1 VKPLELFGS
10 LLVAWLVVFTA
21 LEALIGAAW
30 PLQLSLVFV
39 GWELAVT
46 VVLVVVL
53 RRRVALERRRPAVG
67 RGGARPAVSVLIA
80 AWNEA
85 GSIAATVERW
95 TSQRGLEFEVL
106 VGDDGSA
113 DETAAR
119 LVSAGNLKAD
129 RDGEFC
135 GQVNG
140 IEVRLVRLAHAGKGA
155 TLNALARR
163 ARHPVLVTTDAD
175 TTPAP
180 EALALLAEAFRGDA
194 GRAVDCATGVVSI
207 RNARSNWLLAQ
218 QSMEYVKTVWARI
231 AWSSLG
237 VLEQVPGALTA
248 VRAERFHE
256 VGGFPTDSLTED
268 YELTFRLMARRPPVV
283 VTVLG
288 AQVFTDGPSTVRGFV
303 RQRTRWFAGFVSTLV
318 RFRALLFNPA
328 AGAYGLIRLPLKLV
342 DVFLPL
348 FTLVGVVDLVV
359 AGTHGLARLSLTL
372 FAVRWLWEMTVA
384 GLALAAAPL
393 LGDRE
398 LSARAS
404 PSPVMLVACV
414 TLEAFGFAW
423 LRQFAALRG
432 LAWALAR
439 VQTWE
444 PSRDAPTLTS

>member
-1 VKPLELFGS
+1 MKPLQLVGS
-10 LLVAWLVVFTA
+10 LVVAWAVVFTA
-21 LEALIGAAW
+21 LELLIGGT
-30 PLQLSLVFV
+30 PTLQPSLVFV

-46 VVLVVVL
+46 AVLLVVL
-53 RRRVALERRRPAVG
+53 RHRLTKQPRQTPSRQ
-67 RGGARPAVSVLIA
+67 RGERPAVSVLIA

-85 GSIAATVERW
+85 KVIDATVERW
-95 TSQRGLEFEVL
+95 TCQRGLDFEVL
-106 VGDDGSA
+106 VGDDGST
-113 DETAAR
+113 DGTAQA
-119 LVSAGNLKAD
+119 LIAAANLKAD
-129 RDGEFC
+129 RDGEFR
-135 GQVNG
+135 GRVNG
-140 IEVRLVRLAHAGKGA
+140 IDVRLVPLAHGGKGA

-180 EALALLAEAFRGDA
+180 HALARLAEAFDD
-194 GRAVDCATGVVSI
+194 RAVDCATGVVSI
-207 RNARSNWLLAQ
+207 RNGRSNWLLAH
-218 QSMEYVKTVWARI
+218 QSVEYVKNVWARI

-248 VRAERFHE
+248 IRAERFDD

-268 YELTFRLMARRPPVV
+268 YELTFRLMTRGAPVV

-318 RFRALLFNPA
+318 RFRALIFNPA
-328 AGAYGLIRLPLKLV
+328 AGAYGLVRLPLKLV
-342 DVFLPL
+342 DAVLPL
-348 FTLVGVVDLVV
+348 FFVIGVVDL
-359 AGTHGLARLSLTL
+359 AHEGTHGFAKLSSTL
-372 FAVRWLWEMTVA
+372 FAVRWLWEATISV
-384 GLALAAAPL
+384 LALATAPR

-398 LSARAS
+398 LSARAT
-404 PSPVMLVACV
+404 PSLGMLAICV

-439 VQTWE
+439 VRTWE
-444 PSRDAPTLTS
+444 PSRETPSLVS